1 MAANAEK
8 DAHLVSSGWET
19 RTAPA
24 STPSGFRFVMVGD
37 ELATTGDGCDAYG
50 GVLGGDMGVEV
61 GRCFRC
67 CRRRSPILFKNT
79 FGTEYLYTPFLSLFS
94 ELFGNEQCELLFG
107 EVLETGRHTEQQL
120 CRRGRSAFLP
130 KEPGW
135 ALSCQRLDGLDSRS
149 NQEAG
154 PVHRPFYS
162 SGC

>member
-19 RTAPA
+19 CTAPP

-67 CRRRSPILFKNT
+67 CRRRSPILFKNS
-79 FGTEYLYTPFLSLFS
+79 FGTEYLYTPFRSLFS
-94 ELFGNEQCELLFG
+94 ELLFMFSEPFGNEQCELLFG
-107 EVLETGRHTEQQL
+107 EVLETWRHTE
-120 CRRGRSAFLP
+120 
-130 KEPGW
+130 
-135 ALSCQRLDGLDSRS
+135 
-149 NQEAG
+149 
-154 PVHRPFYS
+154 
-162 SGC
+162 